1 MRILHTADWHIGKRL
16 HKHYL
21 YQDFDLF
28 IGWLC
33 DLIIKEKV
41 EVVLV
46 SGDVFDLA
54 NPSAEARKQYYQAL
68 LAIKNL
74 NCKLIITGGNHD
86 SPSMLD
92 APKELLN
99 ALDLN
104 VIGGLPEKIEDCII
118 ALPQSKNP
126 EIVIA
131 ALPYLRDSDIRQASD
146 GNTYED
152 RLKAMRTG
160 IQLRFDE
167 AANSC
172 KKLYESV
179 PAIAMGHLYAAGVST
194 SESERDIQIGNQA
207 AFKAEQFNDYF
218 KYIALGHIH
227 QPQQVKTKV
236 PTYYSGSPIQLSFSE
251 RKDEKRVLIIDTEK
265 DFTPKSVTIPQFR
278 NLKKITGTLEQIKNK
293 LTKLTWQGTLTTLI
307 EIELHEENYSLKKLA
322 ELDTLISD
330 FSLPNFEIIKH
341 RAQFSNQQLQT
352 GDVFSGKQKLED
364 LKPKEVFESLL
375 NQESYL
381 PEEQIELRQTFD
393 ELYELLHTT
402 D

>member
-33 DLIIKEKV
+33 DIILDEKI
-41 EVVLV
+41 ELVLV

-74 NCKLIITGGNHD
+74 NCKIIITGGNHD

-104 VIGGLPEKIEDCII
+104 VIGGLPEQIEDCII
-118 ALPQSKNP
+118 TLPNSKNP
-126 EIVIA
+126 EIVVA
-131 ALPYLRDSDIRQASD
+131 ALPFLRDADIRQASD

-152 RLKAMRTG
+152 RLIAIRKG
-160 IQLRFDE
+160 IQSKFDA
-167 AANSC
+167 AANWC
-172 KKLYESV
+172 EKNYNGI

-207 AFKAEQFNDYF
+207 AFKAEQFNTYF

-227 QPQQVKTKV
+227 QPQQVHATV
-236 PTYYSGSPIQLSFSE
+236 PTYYSGAPIQLSFSE
-251 RKDEKRVLIIDTEK
+251 RQDEKRVLIIDTK
-265 DFTPKSVTIPQFR
+265 NGFTPKSLTIPKFR
-278 NLKKITGTLEQIKNK
+278 NLKKITGTLEQIKDK
-293 LTKLTWQGTLTTLI
+293 LAKLIWQGTLTTLI
-307 EIELHEENYSLKKLA
+307 EIELREENYSLQKLT
-322 ELDTLISD
+322 ELDALISD

-352 GDVFSGKQKLED
+352 GDVFSNRQSLKD
-364 LKPKEVFESLL
+364 LKPKEVFDSLL

-381 PEEQIELRQTFD
+381 PEERVELRQTFD
-393 ELYELLHTT
+393 ELYELLNTN

>member
-1 MRILHTADWHIGKRL
+1 M
-16 HKHYL
+16 
-21 YQDFDLF
+21 
-28 IGWLC
+28 
-33 DLIIKEKV
+33 
-41 EVVLV
+41 
-46 SGDVFDLA
+46 
-54 NPSAEARKQYYQAL
+54 
-68 LAIKNL
+68 
-74 NCKLIITGGNHD
+74 
-86 SPSMLD
+86 
-92 APKELLN
+92 
-99 ALDLN
+99 
-104 VIGGLPEKIEDCII
+104 
-118 ALPQSKNP
+118 PQSKNP

-131 ALPYLRDSDIRQASD
+131 ALPYLRDADIRQASD

-160 IQLRFDE
+160 IQLKFDA
-167 AANSC
+167 AANWC
-172 KKLYESV
+172 EKNYNGI

-207 AFKAEQFNDYF
+207 AFKAEQFNGYF

-227 QPQQVKTKV
+227 QPQQVKAKV

-265 DFTPKSVTIPQFR
+265 DFTPKSITIPKFR
-278 NLKKITGTLEQIKNK
+278 NLKKITGTLEHIKNK